1 MVFAVGLAPTAAA
14 IVLRPSL
21 SLYYNK
27 RKNSELMRASLNAH
41 KDEDDPLFEAAI
53 RHASLRF
60 QETLR
65 PEPLLVDPYAGCFV
79 PHSVEVDEVH
89 AELPPHQY
97 CLATRFIDDK
107 LLAATKEIEGLKQ
120 VVLLTDGIDTRPY
133 RLNWLP
139 STIIY
144 DISPE
149 RIFTGAARKLGD
161 VGAKIPRSCLFFQI
175 PLDSSDIQQILRS
188 KGFTGN
194 RPSIWALQGLPLVNL
209 ASFKEILFLVSSLA
223 MKGCIFLGEFP
234 GRLTETEIGIKC
246 TTKEWMENLFM
257 SYDFRVD
264 MIGYDEVARNL
275 DKEPALGDYK
285 NTLFVAEHLRYSD
298 DQMEN
303 WRREFQR
310 VEEDA
315 DEEGFEEL

>member
-1 MVFAVGLAPTAAA
+1 
-14 IVLRPSL
+14 
-21 SLYYNK
+21 
-27 RKNSELMRASLNAH
+27 MRANLNAH
-41 KDEDDPLFEAAI
+41 KDENDPLFEAAI

-65 PEPLLVDPYAGCFV
+65 PVGAFKTLPKDSPGFCNIVLHINIRVEMTKRRFNDDSAEPVLVDPYAGCFV
-79 PHSVEVDEVH
+79 PPSVELDKVY

-107 LLAATKEIEGLKQ
+107 LLATTKEIEGLKQ

-149 RIFTGAARKLGD
+149 RIFTRAFKKLG
-161 VGAKIPRSCLFFQI
+161 VK
-175 PLDSSDIQQILRS
+175 DSLEI
-188 KGFTGN
+188 G
-194 RPSIWALQGLPLVNL
+194 QGLPVVNL

-275 DKEPALGDYK
+275 DKEPALGDY
-285 NTLFVAEHLRYSD
+285 NNILFVAEHLRYSD